1 MKLILCAVE
10 ILSSFSIIN
19 QHIVKFCW
27 NSRSS
32 LFMQPL
38 CLFPHLHVCIFG
50 AKTQDIWSNKE
61 DELLDDRRREIRAA
75 RDWEVSWAAAPLGWG
90 QTGHSA
96 TASRAW
102 TPFPDLFKWETTE
115 SWIQTQA
122 FCDGRHVSKSGSR
135 SFCVSSC
142 IMGMWWLNGTWSCT
156 QGFLGYVDCYWWGQD
171 CKEEAPFSPLSK
183 PRPSLSEELE
193 G

>member
-1 MKLILCAVE
+1 MGREVGTFWVHHLCGDKSY
-10 ILSSFSIIN
+10 L
-19 QHIVKFCW
+19 
-27 NSRSS
+27 
-32 LFMQPL
+32 
-38 CLFPHLHVCIFG
+38 PHRAEW
-50 AKTQDIWSNKE
+50 AKTWMLTRLAPDWHSH
-61 DELLDDRRREIRAA
+61 LLAFSRGFLN
-75 RDWEVSWAAAPLGWG
+75 SLGCLG
-90 QTGHSA
+90 PVDSQYGVTSA

-102 TPFPDLFKWETTE
+102 TPFPDLCKWETTE
-115 SWIQTQA
+115 SWIQMQA
-122 FCDGRHVSKSGSR
+122 FCDGRHVSKAGSR

-171 CKEEAPFSPLSK
+171 CKEEAPFSPLPK